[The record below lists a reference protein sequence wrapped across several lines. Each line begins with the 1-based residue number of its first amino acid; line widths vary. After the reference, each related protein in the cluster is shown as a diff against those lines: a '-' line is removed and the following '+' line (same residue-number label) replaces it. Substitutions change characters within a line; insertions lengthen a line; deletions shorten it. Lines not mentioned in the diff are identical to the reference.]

1 MLAQSLDVE
10 PDELPTINDD
20 ADVVHDDTVETEAT
34 VEPVGRDHAVGH
46 DESRARRC
54 RRKMMIRAMRMLFTP
69 PEPTQRV
76 HHGARIRMGGRDWF
90 AVHTPGHTVD
100 HICAWDPE
108 SGMLL
113 TGDHVLP
120 SITPH
125 VSGVRH
131 ADSLKSYL
139 ATLDL
144 VANLD
149 GVKLGLPAHGHPFT
163 DVAGPGARDPGAPRR
178 AHGAAARR
186 RSRDSVRRRFPSSR
200 TRCSRS
206 GTGERWPRARPSPTS
221 STW

>member
-10 PDELPTINDD
+10 PDELPTIADD
-20 ADVVHDDTVETEAT
+20 ADVVHDDTEETRGDVES
-34 VEPVGRDHAVGH
+34 VGRGHSVGNG
-46 DESRARRC
+46 ESRAAAAAQVDV
-54 RRKMMIRAMRMLFTP
+54 RAMRMLFTP

-76 HHGARIRMGGRDWF
+76 HHGARIQMGGRDWF

-139 ATLDL
+139 A
-144 VANLD
+144 
-149 GVKLGLPAHGHPFT
+149 
-163 DVAGPGARDPGAPRR
+163 DP
-178 AHGAAARR
+178 
-186 RSRDSVRRRFPSSR
+186 RSR
-200 TRCSRS
+200 
-206 GTGERWPRARPSPTS
+206 RPV
-221 STW
+221 STE